1 MGKKLDALL
10 GRRHLNKSKFKAL
23 VKLAVY
29 RPTVLK
35 SQRRARC
42 SIARSDAVQPLN
54 LGHHDRALLRV
65 EPVIKSRV
73 CPEELKEAVSSL
85 VYAARRCGQFPE
97 LQEMR
102 MIFTSRFGKEI
113 VTCAI
118 ELRNNCRV
126 HPTNEE
132 ESSAATE
139 EKFKTEQKQNHP
151 ESTAISGGSNHRNGF
166 RNLLNEIES
175 MEGLL
180 VSLKGTRKYKDVTD
194 AAEEAFKSAA
204 YAAAAARAAV
214 ELSRSESH
222 DPADQNCSG
231 SVHPIQRYHSD
242 SEDEIHG
249 DEKDEETKEG
259 RIVAHSRPLEDIVCY
274 ASDDETRNESGGEQV
289 SRIHELG
296 FDIKHRLNIMK
307 AWVLGWKQSQRLKMP
322 KQILVKDPGSRVQS
336 LYRLNA
342 GRRPL
347 SVRTRRAQGR

>member
-29 RPTVLK
+29 RLAVLK

-42 SIARSDAVQPLN
+42 SIARADVVQLLD
-54 LGHHDRALLRV
+54 LGHHDRALHRV
-65 EPVIKSRV
+65 EPVIKEQNTLDAFVMIEGYCHLLLDRIELIQEERSRV

-85 VYAARRCGQFPE
+85 VYAARKCGQFPE

-102 MIFTSRFGKEI
+102 MIFTSRFGKEF

-118 ELRNNCRV
+118 ELTNNCRV
-126 HPTNEE
+126 HPTMIWKLSTRPPSLENRLSVLKEIASEKNIVLQNEE

-139 EKFKTEQKQNHP
+139 EKFKTEQKQNDP
-151 ESTAISGGSNHRNGF
+151 ESTAISGGSKHRNGL
-166 RNLLNEIES
+166 RNLVNEIES

-180 VSLKGTRKYKDVTD
+180 VSLKGTRKYEDVTD

-222 DPADQNCSG
+222 DPADQNSSDSVTDEKNLKKFKIQNTEENNLRRTKDQNNVIG
-231 SVHPIQRYHSD
+231 FGKVHPIQRYHSD

-249 DEKDEETKEG
+249 D
-259 RIVAHSRPLEDIVCY
+259 
-274 ASDDETRNESGGEQV
+274 
-289 SRIHELG
+289 
-296 FDIKHRLNIMK
+296 
-307 AWVLGWKQSQRLKMP
+307 
-322 KQILVKDPGSRVQS
+322 
-336 LYRLNA
+336 
-342 GRRPL
+342 
-347 SVRTRRAQGR
+347 